1 MTRRRWIADRVEG
14 DHAYLLGQNAHH
26 LFRVLRAEP
35 GQQFDIAAN
44 GVLRLGTIMH
54 ATTHEVEF
62 HLGEEVLSESLPE
75 VAVYVSIFKFDRM
88 EWAIEKLT
96 ELGVA
101 RIIPVTAA
109 RTAQHLAKAAEARV
123 ERWRKIVR
131 EAAQQSRRISPPEMA
146 EPLRVEAIANTFTNG
161 GIILSEVEEAVSLK
175 AALHGCRLPLALAFG
190 PEGGWT
196 PEEVEQFKSAG
207 WKSASLGQTILRAET
222 AAIAAV
228 AVVMAE
234 LEEFSPRRRGDAEVA
249 ISEIPSESEGSL

>member
-54 ATTHEVEF
+54 ATAHEVEF
-62 HLGEEVLSESLPE
+62 HLGEEVTSESLPE
-75 VAVYVSIFKFDRM
+75 VAVYLSIFKFDRM

-101 RIIPVTAA
+101 RIIPVIAA
-109 RTAQHLAKAAEARV
+109 RSAQHLAKAAEARV
-123 ERWRKIVR
+123 ERWRKIAR
-131 EAAQQSRRISPPEMA
+131 EAAQQARRIAPPEMA
-146 EPLRVEAIANTFTNG
+146 EPLGVDAVAKTFTNG

-175 AALHGCRLPLALAFG
+175 AALQGCRPPLSLAFG

-196 PEEVEQFKSAG
+196 ADELEMFHAAR

-228 AVVMAE
+228 AVVMSQ
-234 LEEFSPRRRGDAEVA
+234 LE
-249 ISEIPSESEGSL
+249 